1 MLLPNTQHEESMQL
15 VHWFAAGLLI
25 TTSIAPSSST
35 RSTEDVAALIKRQSQ
50 EFSDASASGDSAA
63 FDRLL
68 DDSVIFMNETGVI
81 ATKKDLLAGAKPP
94 QAGFKQK
101 LVQTDYAMQLH
112 GNVAVTSFTDNS
124 TVEFNGQTSHA
135 AYKSTEVWMKEKSGW
150 RMISSQTLT
159 VLADPPAA
167 KLASNVLDEYVGT
180 YKASDKFVFTIARD
194 GEHLTG
200 SVNDAT
206 PYPIAVELRDVLF
219 TPGQPNMRRIFERDA
234 SGKITGFVVRRDG
247 RDGLHLTRV
256 S

>member
-1 MLLPNTQHEESMQL
+1 MPLT
-15 VHWFAAGLLI
+15 HWFAASLLI
-25 TTSIAPSSST
+25 ATTIAPSPST
-35 RSTEDVAALIKRQSQ
+35 RPTDDVAALIKRQSQ

-68 DDSVIFMNETGVI
+68 DDSVIFMNETGQI
-81 ATKKDLLAGAKPP
+81 ATKKDLLAGARPP

-135 AYKSTEVWMKEKSGW
+135 AYKSTEVWMQEKSGW

-159 VLADPPAA
+159 VVADPPAA
-167 KLASNVLDEYVGT
+167 TLVSNVLDEYVGS

-194 GEHLTG
+194 GDHLTG
-200 SVNDAT
+200 SVNGAT
-206 PYPIAVELRDVLF
+206 PYPISAELKDVLF
-219 TPGQPNMRRIFERDA
+219 SPGQPNMRRIFERDA
-234 SGKITGFVVRRDG
+234 SGRITGFVVRRDG
-247 RDGLHLTRV
+247 RDGLHLARV

>member
-1 MLLPNTQHEESMQL
+1 MQL
-15 VHWFAAGLLI
+15 THLFAAGLLI
-25 TTSIAPSSST
+25 TTLIAPLSSA

-68 DDSVIFMNETGVI
+68 DDSVIFMNETGAI
-81 ATKKDLLAGAKPP
+81 ATKRDILASAKPP
-94 QAGFKQK
+94 QAGFKQT

-135 AYKSTEVWMKEKSGW
+135 SYKSTEVWLKEKSGW

-159 VLADPPAA
+159 VIADPPAA
-167 KLASNVLDEYVGT
+167 KLASNVLDEYVGK
-180 YKASDKFVFTIARD
+180 YNASDKFVFTIARD
-194 GEHLTG
+194 GDHLTG
-200 SVNDAT
+200 SVNGGA
-206 PYPIAVELRDVLF
+206 PYPIAAELTDVLF
-219 TPGQPNMRRIFERDA
+219 SPGQPNMRRIFERDS

>member
-1 MLLPNTQHEESMQL
+1 MLLADILLEEFMQVIQL
-15 VHWFAAGLLI
+15 FSAGLV
-25 TTSIAPSSST
+25 IASTIATPTST
-35 RSTEDVAALIKRQSQ
+35 RAGEDIAALIKRQSQ

-68 DDSVIFMNETGVI
+68 DDNVVFMNETGAI
-81 ATKKDLLAGAKPP
+81 ATKKDILASAKPP
-94 QAGFKQK
+94 QAGFKQT

-135 AYKSTEVWMKEKSGW
+135 SYKSTEVWMKEKSGW

-159 VLADPPAA
+159 VVADPPAA
-167 KLASNVLDEYVGT
+167 TLASDVLDQYVGT
-180 YKASDKFVFTIARD
+180 YNASDKFVFAIARD
-194 GEHLTG
+194 GDHLTG
-200 SVNDAT
+200 SVNGGK
-206 PYPIAVELRDVLF
+206 PYPIFAELKDVLF
-219 TPGQPNMRRIFERDA
+219 SPGQPSMRRIFERDA

-247 RDGLHLTRV
+247 SDVLHLTRA

>member
-1 MLLPNTQHEESMQL
+1 MLPMHRFSA
-15 VHWFAAGLLI
+15 FLLI
-25 TTSIAPSSST
+25 AALIAPSTSA
-35 RSTEDVAALIKRQSQ
+35 RPTEDVAALIKRQSQ

-68 DDSVIFMNETGVI
+68 DDSVVFMNETGAI
-81 ATKKDLLAGAKPP
+81 ATKKDLLAGARPP
-94 QAGFKQK
+94 QAGFTQK

-112 GNVAVTSFTDNS
+112 GTVAVTSFTDNS
-124 TVEFNGQTSHA
+124 TVNFNGQTSHA
-135 AYKSTEVWMKEKSGW
+135 AYKSTEVWLKEKSGW

-167 KLASNVLDEYVGT
+167 KLSSRVLDEYVGT

-194 GEHLTG
+194 GDHLSG
-200 SVNDAT
+200 SVNRAA
-206 PYPIAVELRDVLF
+206 PYRIEAELADVLF

-234 SGKITGFVVRRDG
+234 SGRITGFVVRRDG
-247 RDGLHLTRV
+247 RDGLHFTRV